1 MESLVKTKSLKKTTT
16 IPLQIIVVDGGLIVL
31 PIQEIVAMIIL
42 GVVTTA
48 GIVAV
53 AAEIDLYSEKG
64 TIQDLVIS
72 YIFIIF
78 THTSSTFYLNT
89 TSK

>member
-31 PIQEIVAMIIL
+31 PIQGIVAMIIL
-42 GVVTTA
+42 GVVTAA

-53 AAEIDLYSEKG
+53 AAEIEYALKKG
-64 TIQDLVIS
+64 S
-72 YIFIIF
+72 PPMR
-78 THTSSTFYLNT
+78 S
-89 TSK
+89 